1 MQDRWSKSRLGAVL
15 LRLTTVL
22 GVTSVVALAVM
33 TPGQAVPAL
42 GTATITHRQMSEH
55 HKSSPVTHT
64 HANAARV
71 AAQESTITLP
81 NSDGRL
87 EQFWRGSDCA
97 LWHIWELQPG
107 GPWSGSASLG
117 GCLTSDIGGTTNA
130 DGRLEIFGRG
140 TDNALWH
147 IWQTQPNC
155 CWSGWAS
162 LGGVLTSGP
171 YMGFTSDGGIIV
183 DVVGTDG
190 NWWETYQTKPNCC
203 WSGWFP
209 I

>member
-1 MQDRWSKSRLGAVL
+1 MQLAWVASSGSTFLSISG
-15 LRLTTVL
+15 
-22 GVTSVVALAVM
+22 VVALAVV

-97 LWHIWELQPG
+97 PCGATRAQRH
-107 GPWSGSASLG
+107 A
-117 GCLTSDIGGTTNA
+117 
-130 DGRLEIFGRG
+130 
-140 TDNALWH
+140 
-147 IWQTQPNC
+147 
-155 CWSGWAS
+155 
-162 LGGVLTSGP
+162 
-171 YMGFTSDGGIIV
+171 
-183 DVVGTDG
+183 
-190 NWWETYQTKPNCC
+190 
-203 WSGWFP
+203 
-209 I
+209 